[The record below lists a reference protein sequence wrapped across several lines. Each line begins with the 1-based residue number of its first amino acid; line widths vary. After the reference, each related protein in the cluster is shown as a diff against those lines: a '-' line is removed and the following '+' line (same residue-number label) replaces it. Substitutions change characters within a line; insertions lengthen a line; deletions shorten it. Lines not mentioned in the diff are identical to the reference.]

1 MEAPFPQSMVPFM
14 PKALKFMMD
23 RFVIKKPGKHDEVK
37 YQYCTALP
45 IGTAIAQS
53 WNLSLAEACGDIVGR
68 EMETFGIDL
77 WLAPALNI
85 HRSIQCGR
93 NFEYYSEDP
102 LIAGRMAA
110 GITKGVQQHPGRAV
124 TIKHYAANNQEF
136 NRSCSNSIVSE
147 RAMREIYLKGFEL
160 CIREAAPKAL
170 MTSYNLINGQHTST
184 RRDLVEDILRQE
196 FGFSGLVMTDWLIQ
210 GGMVPK
216 NAKYAAPDPGAV
228 AAAGG
233 DLYMPGS
240 KADMEKIRV
249 ALKEGRLTE
258 KQLRQNA
265 TRLLR
270 FWNK

>member
-1 MEAPFPQSMVPFM
+1 
-14 PKALKFMMD
+14 
-23 RFVIKKPGKHDEVK
+23 
-37 YQYCTALP
+37 
-45 IGTAIAQS
+45 
-53 WNLSLAEACGDIVGR
+53 
-68 EMETFGIDL
+68 
-77 WLAPALNI
+77 
-85 HRSIQCGR
+85 
-93 NFEYYSEDP
+93 
-102 LIAGRMAA
+102 
-110 GITKGVQQHPGRAV
+110 
-124 TIKHYAANNQEF
+124 
-136 NRSCSNSIVSE
+136 
-147 RAMREIYLKGFEL
+147 MREIYLKGFEL